1 MAQSLI
7 AAAETSIRAPR
18 AKVWTALV
26 DPAAMR
32 EYMFGSVVTS
42 DWTEGSPITW
52 EGEWQGKAY
61 RDTGEVLRV
70 RPGEVLQYA
79 HASQGGAADRHVVT
93 IQLSDA
99 EAGTRVALTQD
110 NNPTEEARGHATR
123 NWEQMLAALKQYLE
137 R

>member
-1 MAQSLI
+1 M
-7 AAAETSIRAPR
+7 
-18 AKVWTALV
+18 
-26 DPAAMR
+26 
-32 EYMFGSVVTS
+32 
-42 DWTEGSPITW
+42 
-52 EGEWQGKAY
+52 
-61 RDTGEVLRV
+61 

-79 HASQGGAADRHVVT
+79 HASPGGAADRHVVT

-110 NNPTEEARGHATR
+110 NNPTEEAREHATR